1 MVGRLVGGHWPP
13 TSRRHCGG
21 SLKIAA
27 MSAAQKVEMGKK
39 GHAFIQTERSYAVLA
54 ENFLRAVQGSECF

>member
-1 MVGRLVGGHWPP
+1 
-13 TSRRHCGG
+13 
-21 SLKIAA
+21 